1 MRRKH
6 IPQRMCI
13 GCRQS
18 KPKRELVRLV
28 RTLDGELVVDETGKQ
43 NGRGAYLCPD
53 KACWEAVLRGG
64 QIANALK
71 IEIGERE
78 RRILQEFAARY
89 DLEGLV
95 NGEENV
101 VV

>member
-1 MRRKH
+1 
-6 IPQRMCI
+6 MCI

-18 KPKRELVRLV
+18 KPKRELIRLV
-28 RTLDGELVVDETGKQ
+28 RTLDGELVVDETGRE

-53 KACWEAVLRGG
+53 KACWEEVLRGG
-64 QIANALK
+64 QIAKALK

-78 RRILQEFAARY
+78 KQILQAFATRY

>member
-1 MRRKH
+1 
-6 IPQRMCI
+6 MCI

-18 KPKRELVRLV
+18 KPKRELIRLV
-28 RTLDGELVVDETGKQ
+28 RTLDGELVVDETGRQ

-53 KACWEAVLRGG
+53 KACWEEVLRGG
-64 QIANALK
+64 QIAKALK

-78 RRILQEFAARY
+78 KQILQEFATRY